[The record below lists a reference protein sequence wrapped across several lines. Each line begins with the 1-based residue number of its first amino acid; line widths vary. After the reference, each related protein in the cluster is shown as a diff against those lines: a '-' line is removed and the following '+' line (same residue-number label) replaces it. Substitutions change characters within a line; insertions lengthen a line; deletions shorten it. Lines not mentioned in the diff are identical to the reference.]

1 MAAVMTRLGRVDVET
16 HAGRCANGEVVDGIA
31 DDEVLPVAEDACTT
45 RKRKCVLDV
54 PHLRQSYTC
63 IWTVDL
69 AHLLNNFGL
78 EVYFFTI
85 TLGANPEF
93 FSENFYKDN
102 MEEDRGRVETLFH
115 LAPEQG
121 IRVQRRSTAG

>member
-1 MAAVMTRLGRVDVET
+1 MCR
-16 HAGRCANGEVVDGIA
+16 
-31 DDEVLPVAEDACTT
+31 TT
-45 RKRKCVLDV
+45 
-54 PHLRQSYTC
+54 S